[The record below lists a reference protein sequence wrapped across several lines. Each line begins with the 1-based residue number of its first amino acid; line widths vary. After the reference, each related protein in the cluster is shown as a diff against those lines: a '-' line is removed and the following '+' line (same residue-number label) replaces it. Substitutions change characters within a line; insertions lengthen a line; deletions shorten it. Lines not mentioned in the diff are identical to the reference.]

1 MCNGKVVREIA
12 GDEITE
18 HALVTAMEETEQE

>member
-1 MCNGKVVREIA
+1 VVREIA

>member
-1 MCNGKVVREIA
+1 MCNGRVVREIA

-18 HALVTAMEETEQE
+18 RALVHAMEETEQE